1 MTISELGAIGEFIA
15 SIGVFV
21 TLLILVVE
29 LKRNSKL
36 LIRSNSREAYLHNAQ
51 ALETLIDKEVSELF
65 LRGNNEGLA
74 ALSKEE
80 RYRFDL
86 AYVIW
91 LQSCEQAFTDHKEGL
106 FPSDQFAPIENSI
119 AGFLSSP
126 GGKDWWKERDV
137 WFGHLFRQKVDS
149 VLENYG
155 DEAAKAG
162 PVPKT

>member
-21 TLLILVVE
+21 TLIILVIE
-29 LKRNSKL
+29 LKRNTKL
-36 LIRSNSREAYLHNAQ
+36 LIRSNSREAYLHNGQ

-74 ALSKEE
+74 ALTKEE
-80 RYRFDL
+80 RYRSDL
-86 AYVIW
+86 AYAIW
-91 LQSCEQAFTDHKEGL
+91 LQSCEQAFTDYKEGL
-106 FPSDQFAPIENSI
+106 FPSDQFAPIENST

-137 WFGHLFRQKVDS
+137 WFGHLFRQKVNS
-149 VLENYG
+149 LLEKHG
-155 DEAAKAG
+155 DEDAKAG
-162 PVPKT
+162 PVPKK